1 MNLLKQTTALLVVT
15 LVLGT
20 AGCGKSSHDGT
31 KSSNDGTKS
40 SNHGTQSSNDAA
52 ITSRVKTAISK
63 EPGLKGTKVSV
74 STDQKVV
81 HLSGTVK
88 SRAERA
94 QLIAVA
100 RKVEG
105 VKAVKT
111 DLEVKQQQKPRV
123 EARGKKREP
132 RAQYRVT
139 RGEVIPGT
147 GR

>member
-20 AGCGKSSHDGT
+20 AGC
-31 KSSNDGTKS
+31 SN
-40 SNHGTQSSNDAA
+40 SSNDAA
-52 ITSRVKTAISK
+52 ITSRVQTAISK
-63 EPGLKGTKVSV
+63 EPGLNGTKLSV
-74 STDQKVV
+74 STDKKVV

-94 QLIAVA
+94 MAIAVA
-100 RKVEG
+100 RKVDG

-111 DLEVKQQQKPRV
+111 DLLVAPQPKVAPQQKPRV
-123 EARGKKREP
+123 EARRQQKPVVEAREKRQL
-132 RAQYRVT
+132 RTQHRVT
-139 RGEVIPGT
+139 PRDADIRDT